1 MHLSGTYPSRL
12 VNIASF
18 LSAARSL
25 FVFLG
30 LILPNTAAFADVELA
45 SHRLRPPD
53 TSSPQATLRSFL
65 TDLEEAYRIA
75 QGPEAEDSQFFLSRA
90 VRCLDLSRVPAE
102 FKSSTGLESALMLKE
117 VFDRIEMPS
126 MSDVPAEQGEG
137 LQRWVVPDTP
147 IAIIRKLDGPRK
159 GEYLFS
165 SETVE
170 RAREFYAQVQDLP
183 YRPGATEGLYTAYL
197 TSPGQGLTSGWSF
210 FLPDWSKGV
219 FAEQTYWQWIALGAT
234 LLAVLAATTPA
245 LLVARFHRARPA
257 DEAAQHPWRVGLI
270 ALILL
275 AIAAYFAADWFI
287 DEVVNLTGPPL
298 VVVTYVLAVLNYAA
312 LAWLATVLTTQA
324 GELVIRLQGR
334 EHGSAGARLIRLASW
349 VLAGFAIVSVMV
361 VAGQNFGF
369 PLYSMLTGLGIGGI
383 AIGFGAQ
390 TLIRD
395 IISGV
400 FFLVDDAFHEGEYI
414 EAGRAKGVVE
424 RISVRSIQLRH
435 HNGPLNTIPFGEIKQ
450 VTNFSRDW
458 VVMKLPIRVPF
469 GTDPDRV
476 RKIIKKLGHELLDDP
491 EIGPK
496 FLEPLKSSG
505 VLEIDDFGIV
515 IRVKFMTTPG
525 EQFTLRSIAYT
536 KIQEAFEKAGIPFAG
551 REVRLRTE
559 EDDSAES
566 RSPSAQDKI
575 AKAVDLADEDA
586 TAAE

>member
-1 MHLSGTYPSRL
+1 MHLSGTHPSRL
-12 VNIASF
+12 VNTASF
-18 LSAARSL
+18 LSATRSL
-25 FVFLG
+25 F
-30 LILPNTAAFADVELA
+30 LILSLIFPTTVAFADADLG

-75 QGPEAEDSQFFLSRA
+75 QGPDTEDSQFFLSRA
-90 VRCLDLSRVPAE
+90 VRCLDLSWVPAE
-102 FKSSTGLESALMLKE
+102 FRSNTGIESALMLKE

-126 MSDVPAEQGEG
+126 LSDVPEEQGEG

-170 RAREFYAQVQDLP
+170 RAREFYAQVQELP

-234 LLAVLAATTPA
+234 LIAVLAATTPA
-245 LLVARFHRARPA
+245 LLVARFHRSRPA
-257 DEAAQHPWRVGLI
+257 DEAAQHPWRLGLI
-270 ALILL
+270 VLIIL
-275 AIAAYFAADWFI
+275 AIGAYFAADWFV
-287 DEVVNLTGPPL
+287 DDVVNLTGPSL
-298 VVVTYVLAVLNYAA
+298 VVVTYVLAALGYVA

-324 GELVIRLQGR
+324 GELIIHIQGR

-349 VLAGFAIVSVMV
+349 VVAGFAIVSVMV
-361 VAGQNFGF
+361 RAGQNFGF

-400 FFLVDDAFHEGEYI
+400 FFLLDDAFHEGEYI

-435 HNGPLNTIPFGEIKQ
+435 HTGPLNTVPFGEIKQ

-458 VVMKLPIRVPF
+458 VVMRLQIRVPF
-469 GTDPDRV
+469 GTDPERV
-476 RKIIKKLGHELLDDP
+476 GNVIRNVGRELLDDP

-496 FLEPLKSSG
+496 FLEPLKSIG
-505 VLEIDDFGIV
+505 VLELDDFGIV
-515 IRVKFMTTPG
+515 IRLKFMTTPG
-525 EQFTLRSIAYT
+525 EQYTLRSIAYT

-559 EDDSAES
+559 EGDAAES

-575 AKAVDLADEDA
+575 AKAVDLGDEDA
-586 TAAE
+586 TAAQ